1 MERPVSLLPVGPQVQ
16 LILDGFVRA
25 IGVGNR
31 IALRWDRTG
40 AATMDLIGGVP
51 EQWTAERIYG
61 RLGRFSAECSN
72 LAVAVNSPYLQ
83 YELCGANN
91 GDLRLTAGAEL
102 PRFAERL
109 SPVNLQAV
117 GTNQMESPVGAIG
130 LTTVFSVLSLVWMLL
145 HPRATL
151 NLPGTME
158 LDAVLTDANT
168 LQVTFKTPP
177 TITVAWGLQFSCAP
191 NQLTLTE
198 RSAVVQYKAGWFAR
212 TKEWSWS

>member
-1 MERPVSLLPVGPQVQ
+1 
-16 LILDGFVRA
+16 
-25 IGVGNR
+25 
-31 IALRWDRTG
+31 
-40 AATMDLIGGVP
+40 MDLIGGVP

-83 YELCGANN
+83 YELCGVNN
-91 GDLRLTAGAEL
+91 SDLRLTAGAEL

-109 SPVNLQAV
+109 SPVNPQAV

-168 LQVTFKTPP
+168 LQVTFRTPP

-198 RSAVVQYKAGWFAR
+198 RSAVVQY
-212 TKEWSWS
+212 

>member
-1 MERPVSLLPVGPQVQ
+1 MNIPVSALPIGPQVR

-31 IALRWDRTG
+31 VALRWDRTG
-40 AATMDLIGGVP
+40 AATLDLIGGVP

-72 LAVAVNSPYLQ
+72 LAVTVNNPYLQ
-83 YELCGANN
+83 YELCGVNN
-91 GDLRLTAGAEL
+91 SDLRLTAGAEL
-102 PRFAERL
+102 PGLAQRL
-109 SPVNLQAV
+109 SPAHPQAV
-117 GTNQMESPVGAIG
+117 GANELGFPVGSIG
-130 LTTVFSVLSLVWMLL
+130 LTTVFSVLSLVWLLL

-158 LDAVLTDANT
+158 LDAVLADAKT
-168 LQVTFKTPP
+168 LHITFKTPP
-177 TITVAWGLQFSCAP
+177 TVTVAWGLQFSCSP

-212 TKEWSWS
+212 TKEWSW